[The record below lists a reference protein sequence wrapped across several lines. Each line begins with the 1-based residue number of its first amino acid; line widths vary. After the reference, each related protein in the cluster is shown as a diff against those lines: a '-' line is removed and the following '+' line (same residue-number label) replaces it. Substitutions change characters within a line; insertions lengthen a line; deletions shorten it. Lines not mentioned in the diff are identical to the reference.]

1 MGLGNT
7 FFYCYL
13 GFFVIYYFVFL
24 VSLIYIAVIEE
35 WCCKNRIPRWYIYSK
50 RIVEQ
55 YNVVMEDEL
64 V

>member
-1 MGLGNT
+1 MGFNT

-35 WCCKNRIPRWYIYSK
+35 WCCKNRIPEWYIYSK